1 MGWMGSGY
9 TKPEEPETKFVR
21 RWRVPQ
27 GETKRALFLS
37 NVPQTA
43 FVHTFKNA
51 NGYFDNHICMFKN
64 KLADS
69 CPMCIKNRA
78 EGKESSCKWAVFTG
92 HYMVINMTKFFY
104 EKKER
109 WYCYG
114 RELLCAKHGS
124 DKNPGVLRK
133 LEKLSERHG
142 GLAGCIFDIERE
154 RELEEGCGSTFHFV
168 EKVDDIQALAQEKL
182 TEWCEF
188 INEEEDRDDD
198 KLLTVEQMLEYNPWE
213 DCDISELLEP
223 LPMSKLEEMFKVSKS
238 SGKRRRSRD
247 DDDDDDRGSRR
258 RRRGRGDDDG
268 GSRRRK
274 PKDDDYDGADDEI
287 PY

>member
-9 TKPEEPETKFVR
+9 DKPDEPEVKFVR

-43 FVHTFKNA
+43 FVHGFKN
-51 NGYFDNHICMFKN
+51 GQGFWDSHICMHKN
-64 KLADS
+64 KIADH
-69 CPMCIKNRA
+69 CPMCTKNRA
-78 EGKESSCKWAVFTG
+78 EGKDSSVKWAQFTG
-92 HYMVINMTKFFY
+92 HYMVINMTKFFF

-114 RELLCAKHGS
+114 REMFCAKHGS
-124 DKNPGVLRK
+124 EKNPGVLRK
-133 LEKLSERHG
+133 LEKLAERHG

-154 RELEEGCGSTFHFV
+154 RELEESCGSTFHFV
-168 EKVDDIQALAQEKL
+168 EKVKDIDALAQEHL
-182 TEWCEF
+182 TKWCEF
-188 INEEEDRDDD
+188 VNEEEERDDD
-198 KLLTVEQMLEYNPWE
+198 KLLTVEKMLEYNPWE

-223 LPMSKLEEMFKVSKS
+223 LPMSKLEEMFKVS
-238 SGKRRRSRD
+238 GGIRRRSRD
-247 DDDDDDRGSRR
+247 DDDEGGSRR
-258 RRRGRGDDDG
+258 KHRGRGDDEEG
-268 GSRRRK
+268 SSRRKRK
-274 PKDDDYDGADDEI
+274 SQDDDYGSDDDI